1 MSPLL
6 EVRGLS
12 KHFGGVAAVNDASFA
27 VAEGAITAL
36 IGPNGAGKTTV
47 FNLVSGFLRPDRGV
61 AAPVFS
67 FLPRQESHR
76 EANAFHRASFGI
88 AGPRKRRLR
97 SPEPRS
103 SNAG

>member
-1 MSPLL
+1 MSCHERPERGEVVDL
-6 EVRGLS
+6 EICEQVRS
-12 KHFGGVAAVNDASFA
+12 PDEDRVVAA
-27 VAEGAITAL
+27 
-36 IGPNGAGKTTV
+36 AGG
-47 FNLVSGFLRPDRGV
+47 LECIEHLRPDRGV